1 MSKKLMLGKGLRDIL
16 KNATLTK
23 MNVRKEPILSSVI
36 YGIQLSMYLSIK
48 KKARILI
55 PDSATMIGVV
65 DSEGILEENEV
76 FI

>member
-1 MSKKLMLGKGLRDIL
+1 MLGKGLRDIL

-55 PDSATMIGVV
+55 RDSGTMIGVV

>member
-1 MSKKLMLGKGLRDIL
+1 MLGKGLRDIL

>member
-1 MSKKLMLGKGLRDIL
+1 MLGKGFRDIF
-16 KNATLTK
+16 KNATLIK